1 MRKVILN
8 FRGLYS
14 REAVHEYIAG
24 KMGFPHYYGR
34 NLDALFDCL
43 TDISEPTAV
52 GCYFPDFDEIQPEQL
67 REEDLQEAG
76 WNRMNDY
83 LEKLQETFRDAEE
96 ENRNLAVF
104 FGRTLG

>member
-14 REAVHEYIAG
+14 REAIHEYIAQQ
-24 KMGFPHYYGR
+24 MGFPHYYGR

-43 TDISEPTAV
+43 TDITEPTAV
-52 GCYFPDFDEIQPEQL
+52 GCYFPEPEDMK
-67 REEDLQEAG
+67 EEPLTEEELQEVR
-76 WNRMNDY
+76 WNRMKDY
-83 LEKLQETFRDAEE
+83 LVRIQETFLDAED

-104 FGRTLG
+104 IGRPLC